1 MIKRTINL
9 LVTLA
14 LYELGKYV
22 IEQVI
27 IVLTS
32 VDDID
37 MTFADCDHMHLDN
50 LRAEVTD

>member
-22 IEQVI
+22 IEQVFI
-27 IVLTS
+27 
-32 VDDID
+32 
-37 MTFADCDHMHLDN
+37 
-50 LRAEVTD
+50 

>member
-14 LYELGKYV
+14 LYELGKYLT
-22 IEQVI
+22 EQLI
-27 IVLTS
+27 IILTS

-37 MTFADCDHMHLDN
+37 MTFADCDHIHLNN

>member
-14 LYELGKYV
+14 LYELGKHLT
-22 IEQVI
+22 EQLI
-27 IVLTS
+27 IILTANDE
-32 VDDID
+32 VDTFNLQDHID
-37 MTFADCDHMHLDN
+37 LNN